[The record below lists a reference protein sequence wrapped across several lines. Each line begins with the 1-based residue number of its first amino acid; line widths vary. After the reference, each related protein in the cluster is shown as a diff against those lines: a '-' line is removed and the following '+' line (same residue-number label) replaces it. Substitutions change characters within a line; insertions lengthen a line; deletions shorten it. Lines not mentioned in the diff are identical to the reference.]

1 MRQRVGA
8 NSSKKNKG
16 RVNFTM
22 KEGKHV
28 STRPFLHS
36 GTGNWSLSLLCN
48 LQGRDLWGL
57 QFGGIS
63 LSCVSCNKAFRS
75 SKAWT
80 LVIVLRKARSRIF
93 HKCVTH
99 AYLFHGQATQDGCSL
114 ALCASPASVGAP
126 APCEHYQP
134 SSMLP
139 AGPSW

>member
-1 MRQRVGA
+1 
-8 NSSKKNKG
+8 
-16 RVNFTM
+16 M

-28 STRPFLHS
+28 SKSPFLHS
-36 GTGNWSLSLLCN
+36 RTGNWSFSLLCN
-48 LQGRDLWGL
+48 FQGQDPWDL

-99 AYLFHGQATQDGCSL
+99 AYLLHGQATQDGYSL
-114 ALCASPASVGAP
+114 ALCASPASVGGTCP
-126 APCEHYQP
+126 LRR
-134 SSMLP
+134 LP
-139 AGPSW
+139 AFLHACLRPQLVIVLTKEAVRGMPLCWFPW